1 MIMRLSSVRIQNFR
15 AFSDQTIHFNGYT
28 CLVGPNGGGRS
39 TVLQALNVFF
49 QESSHSK
56 TDLLKLEKE
65 DFHHKDATNPVVIT
79 VTFEDLSTDAQED
92 LKDYYRQGKL
102 IVSANAEWN
111 EEDKYAQVIQYG
123 LRLGMAD
130 FKPFFKADGDKASV
144 KELKE
149 KYAEIR
155 EKHGE
160 LPAPG
165 TKQAM
170 IDALREYEAKHTEM
184 CVEIPSEDQFY
195 GISKGVNRLGK
206 YIQWVFIP
214 AVKDASEEELESKNT
229 ALGALLERT
238 VRMTVGF
245 KEPLESIR
253 KEAGEKYQKTLNDNQ
268 SSLTG
273 LSTSLSLRLGQ
284 WAHPDTSIEIQWHYD
299 EDASVKVTEP
309 YARVIAGEGAFKGKL
324 TRFGHGMQRSFLLAL
339 LEELAGGAAGGPKLI
354 LGCEEPELYQH
365 PPQARH
371 LSSVFQKL
379 AKKNS
384 QVIVCTH
391 SPYFV
396 SGREVEDIRSIRPD
410 DASKCCRCHHV
421 TVDEV
426 AKAIGL
432 ARGDTPAKSSEMI
445 VKVEQALQP
454 ALNEMF
460 FTNVLVL
467 VEGLEDVAYIT
478 SYLTLMNLWDDF
490 RRFGCHLIA
499 AGGKSKIFNPLA
511 ISQHLKIP
519 TFVVFD
525 SDGHSCVAL
534 AGDTPAQTTRK
545 NNVRPMHEKDNLAIL
560 KMCGASHATAFPNAT
575 LWDNSVVMWNTEI
588 GKVVEDDIG
597 ATEWATLETTVRTK
611 YGAEKGDFAKHS
623 LFIGYCLTEAWEQAK
638 KAPTL
643 EKLCKAIIDFA
654 KAAREVPAPAKP
666 VVTATL
672 AEAVI

>member
-1 MIMRLSSVRIQNFR
+1 MRLSSVRIQNFR
-15 AFSDQTIHFNGYT
+15 AFADQTIHFNSYT
-28 CLVGPNGGGRS
+28 CLVGPNGGGKS

-65 DFHHKDATNPVVIT
+65 DFHHKDAANPVVIT

-102 IVSANAEWN
+102 IVSAKAEWN

-149 KYAEIR
+149 KYAEMR

-170 IDALREYEAKHTEM
+170 IDALREYEAKHAEM
-184 CVEIPSEDQFY
+184 CIEIPSEDQFY

-268 SSLTG
+268 TSLTG
-273 LSTSLSLRLGQ
+273 LSTSLSLKLGQ

-299 EDASVKVTEP
+299 EDASVKVIEP

-379 AKKNS
+379 ATKNS

-410 DASKCCRCHHV
+410 GATKCCCCHHV
-421 TVDEV
+421 TVDQISTS
-426 AKAIGL
+426 IGT
-432 ARGDTPAKSSEMI
+432 ARGEPAKKAAGTMLKI
-445 VKVEQALQP
+445 QQALQP
-454 ALNEMF
+454 ALNEIF

-467 VEGLEDVAYIT
+467 VEGMEDVAYIT
-478 SYLTLMNLWDDF
+478 TQLTLMDLWDDF
-490 RRFGCHLIA
+490 RRLGCHLVA
-499 AGGKSKIFNPLA
+499 ADGKSEIAQPLA
-511 ISQHLKIP
+511 IANHLKIP
-519 TFVVFD
+519 TFVLFD
-525 SDGHSCVAL
+525 SDAHTNLPDANDLPDKAATKKGN
-534 AGDTPAQTTRK
+534 RIK
-545 NNVRPMHEKDNLAIL
+545 HEKDNKAVLTL
-560 KMCGASHATAFPNAT
+560 CGVAAPDAFPVT
-575 LWDNSVVMWNTEI
+575 TFWKDNVVMWCSDI
-588 GKVVEDDIG
+588 GTVVKEDIG
-597 ATEWATLETTVRTK
+597 ATEWQTIADTVRK
-611 YGAEKGDFAKHS
+611 KEGIDVGDINKNS
-623 LFIGYCLTEAWEQAK
+623 LFIGYRLLEAWEQNK
-638 KAPTL
+638 KSPTL
-643 EKLCKAIIDFA
+643 EKLCNSIINFA
-654 KAAREVPAPAKP
+654 KAARKAAGPAKP
-666 VVTATL
+666 IVTATL